1 MPARETPVDARSF
14 VTDLLPKM
22 PNFFLAR
29 MGWVKPRA
37 PITLTYSVTNACQ
50 SRCKTCNIW
59 EIYPKKWQTRD
70 TELSLAELDRVFA
83 SIGHIYFFNISGGE
97 PFLRRDLPEIV
108 GLAIDRMTPR
118 IIHSPTNALAPRRIQ
133 EMVVEICETMVEK
146 DYTHVP
152 LTIKPSYDGIGE
164 DHDFVRGIPG
174 NFEKLL
180 ETIERL
186 KAVAQEYPFLHVEVG
201 TVISNF
207 NKHKIDEIA
216 DFAHTLGIES
226 YRNEIAEQREEFLNV
241 GDPITPSAAEY
252 RELIELFSDRIRRN
266 LRKKR
271 RYARITEAF
280 RLVYY
285 QYVVKILEEKR
296 QVLPCYAGI
305 TNIHLNPHGD
315 VWPCCVLG
323 YRKPMGNVRDF
334 DLDVMKLLHSEQAA
348 EVRRFIAADGCA
360 CPLANQSYSNI
371 LMNPRAMAKV
381 AWNLAG

>member
-1 MPARETPVDARSF
+1 MDAKSF
-14 VTDLLPKM
+14 LTELVPKM
-22 PNFFLAR
+22 PNFWAAR
-29 MGWVKPRA
+29 AGWAKPEA
-37 PITLTYSVTNACQ
+37 PITVTYSVTNACQ

-70 TELSLAELDRVFA
+70 TELTLEELEQLFE

-97 PFLRRDLPEIV
+97 PFLRRDLPEII
-108 GLAIDRMTPR
+108 GLAIDKMTPR
-118 IIHSPTNALAPRRIQ
+118 ILHSPTNALAPKRI
-133 EMVVEICETMVEK
+133 ETMVVEICEKMVAK

-180 ETIERL
+180 ETVERL
-186 KAVAQEYPFLHVEVG
+186 KAVAKEYDFLHVEVG
-201 TVISNF
+201 TVISNY

-241 GDPITPSAAEY
+241 GDPITPSPEEY
-252 RELIELFSDRIRRN
+252 RELIDLFSERIRRN
-266 LRKKR
+266 MKEKR
-271 RYARITEAF
+271 LYTRVTEAF

-285 QYVVKILEEKR
+285 QYVVRIQAEKR

-323 YRKPMGNVRDF
+323 YRKSMGNVRDY
-334 DLDVMKLLHSEQAA
+334 DLDMMKLLHSDEA
-348 EVRRFIAADGCA
+348 EAVRRFIAADGCA

-371 LMNPRAMAKV
+371 LMNPAAMAKV
-381 AWNLAG
+381 AQNMLAA